1 MSSEQNVFPFRSK
14 ARIERRRP
22 ESQLPGSWSP
32 VSLHSAHSGCLKGSV
47 FCPQN
52 LWWPVTSFHQKILWT
67 SSGEYDSYLWRKR
80 PRDLRVSCVPGRL
93 ALLLLHRCWFSRT
106 RIEAEESSTVPKK
119 TLVQSLDL
127 CCLSGQCFVL
137 KNQRVKHFT
146 IHSGTC
152 PELTFLL
159 RWQLLPCWTRARWHL
174 QRQDAV
180 FPILPPV
187 FCVRLLHA
195 KKTMISFEME
205 QTRGSVWSA
214 SSKTQW
220 QSQGWVGFSRRIR
233 VPSSDT
239 AGLGG
244 KEATFSSGK
253 GAGERVPLNWYEL
266 YISTQ
271 TASKQFKNLSAN
283 KAQVL
288 RKLLSSVCSD
298 FYGDTW
304 GCVSAGSA
312 LIRPKKLKGRSKA
325 LQCLRLA
332 ERWTLGPQTLVSFFG
347 RKDPF

>member
-1 MSSEQNVFPFRSK
+1 MSWEQDVIPFCSK

-22 ESQLPGSWSP
+22 GSQLPHLQNGSWSP

-52 LWWPVTSFHQKILWT
+52 LWWPVTCFHQKILWT

-80 PRDLRVSCVPGRL
+80 PWDLHVSCVPGRL
-93 ALLLLHRCWFSRT
+93 ALLLLHRCSFSRT

-119 TLVQSLDL
+119 TLVQSLDV

-137 KNQRVKHFT
+137 KNQPVKHFT

-244 KEATFSSGK
+244 KEAPFQQWQ
-253 GAGERVPLNWYEL
+253 RVP
-266 YISTQ
+266 
-271 TASKQFKNLSAN
+271 A
-283 KAQVL
+283 
-288 RKLLSSVCSD
+288 
-298 FYGDTW
+298 
-304 GCVSAGSA
+304 
-312 LIRPKKLKGRSKA
+312 KGF
-325 LQCLRLA
+325 
-332 ERWTLGPQTLVSFFG
+332 P
-347 RKDPF
+347 